1 MGILHIKIN
10 NRITCLK
17 QEYQNNK
24 NVNHQGIKGSFNENE
39 LSELIEKVIPTR
51 YIVTK
56 GIIENSKDEQSNE
69 TDIII
74 YDNDILPRY
83 VKNDLSFIPIEA
95 VKYVFE
101 VKSTLNATE
110 LKTTIDK
117 FDNYKKM
124 GGISP
129 TILFAFSSDIQGNEL
144 ERYCKN
150 DENFFVNPMISV
162 ICVSDKS
169 YSYKTVEEHFLKDY
183 FTNEEWLELWSK
195 NGGLNINEAFSQAD
209 EIFTDNE
216 VLEQMNR
223 AQFALAI
230 KASIQ
235 LDGHKRTLND
245 RNLIINDIEFNKIKF
260 KIHKWIQV
268 KISNDIENLEI
279 LSFLSGISNT
289 LSKEAFGKYLL
300 RNENN
305 NFKICAVC
313 YEDMWG
319 NMSCKDFDPN
329 GLSYDVNTLSFSFQS
344 DAENNIHKI
353 IFNIKDNKNEE
364 TNNLP

>member
-1 MGILHIKIN
+1 MGILHTKIN

-24 NVNHQGIKGSFNENE
+24 DVNHQGMKGSFNESE

-56 GIIENSKDEQSNE
+56 GIVENSKDEQSNE

-117 FDNYKKM
+117 FYNYKKM

-129 TILFAFSSDIQGNEL
+129 TVLFAFSSDMQGNEL
-144 ERYCKN
+144 ERYKKN
-150 DENFFVNPMISV
+150 DQNFFINPIISV
-162 ICVSDKS
+162 ICVSEKS
-169 YSYKTVEEHFLKDY
+169 YSYKTVEEYFLKDF
-183 FTNEEWLELWSK
+183 FTNEKWLELWSN
-195 NGGLNINEAFSQAD
+195 NGGLNVNEAFSEAK
-209 EIFTDNE
+209 EVLTDNE
-216 VLEQMNR
+216 VLEKMNR

-235 LDGHKRTLND
+235 LDGHMRTLND
-245 RNLIINDIEFNKIKF
+245 RNLVMNDIEFNKIKF
-260 KIHKWIQV
+260 KIHKWVQV
-268 KISNDIENLEI
+268 ETNNNIENFEI
-279 LSFLSGISNT
+279 LSFLSGVSNT

-300 RNENN
+300 KNENDD
-305 NFKICAVC
+305 FKVCAVC

-319 NMSCKDFDPN
+319 NISCEDFNKD
-329 GLSYDVNTLSFSFQS
+329 GLNYDVNSFSFSFQS
-344 DAENNIHKI
+344 DSETNTHKMT
-353 IFNIKDNKNEE
+353 FNLKDNKSLERNI
-364 TNNLP
+364 

>member
-1 MGILHIKIN
+1 MGILHTKIN

-24 NVNHQGIKGSFNENE
+24 DVNHQGMKGSFNESE

-56 GIIENSKDEQSNE
+56 GIVENSKDEQSNE

-117 FDNYKKM
+117 FYNYKKM

-129 TILFAFSSDIQGNEL
+129 TVLFAFSSDIQGNEL
-144 ERYCKN
+144 ERYRKN
-150 DENFFVNPMISV
+150 DQNFFINPIISV
-162 ICVSDKS
+162 ICVSGKS
-169 YSYKTVEEHFLKDY
+169 YSFKIVEEHYLKDF
-183 FTNEEWLELWSK
+183 FTNEEWLKLYTESD
-195 NGGLNINEAFSQAD
+195 NSLNINKAFEIMD
-209 EIFTDNE
+209 ETFNNE
-216 VLEQMNR
+216 MLEELNR
-223 AQFALAI
+223 EQFALVI
-230 KASIQ
+230 KAMIQ
-235 LDGHKRTLND
+235 ADTHKQN
-245 RNLIINDIEFNKIKF
+245 INNYSLTMNGVEFKKIKF
-260 KIHKWIQV
+260 KIHKWVQV
-268 KISNDIENLEI
+268 EINDNIENFEM
-279 LSFLSGISNT
+279 LSFLSGISNA
-289 LSKEAFGKYLL
+289 LSKESFGKYLL
-300 RNENN
+300 KNGNEN
-305 NFKICAVC
+305 FKVCAIC

-319 NMSCKDFDPN
+319 NTSCEDFDKN
-329 GLSYDVNTLSFSFQS
+329 GLNYDVNSFSFSYQS
-344 DAENNIHKI
+344 DSETNTHKMT
-353 IFNIKDNKNEE
+353 FNIKDNKS
-364 TNNLP
+364 

>member
-1 MGILHIKIN
+1 MGILHQKIN
-10 NRITCLK
+10 NKISCLK
-17 QEYQNNK
+17 REYQNNK
-24 NVNHQGIKGSFNENE
+24 NVTHQGIKGTFNESE

-56 GIIENSKDEQSNE
+56 GIIENSKNEQSNE

-95 VKYVFE
+95 VKYIFE

-117 FDNYKKM
+117 FYNYKKM

-129 TILFAFSSDIQGNEL
+129 TVLFAFSSDIQGNEL
-144 ERYCKN
+144 ERYNKN
-150 DENFFVNPMISV
+150 DKKFFINPIISV
-162 ICVSDKS
+162 ICISNKS
-169 YSYKTVEEHFLKDY
+169 YSYKTVEEYFLKDF

-195 NGGLNINEAFSQAD
+195 NGGLNLNEAFNHAD
-209 EIFTDNE
+209 KAFSNNEI
-216 VLEQMNR
+216 LEKLDK
-223 AQFALAI
+223 AAFALII

-235 LDGHKRTLND
+235 LDEHKRKLNNG
-245 RNLIINDIEFNKIKF
+245 NLVMNGIEFNKIKF
-260 KIHKWIQV
+260 KIHKWVQV
-268 KISNDIENLEI
+268 EIRDDIENLEI

-289 LSKEAFGKYLL
+289 LSKEPFGKYLL
-300 RNENN
+300 QNSDN

-319 NMSCKDFDPN
+319 NISCKDFNPN
-329 GLSYDVNTLSFSFQS
+329 GLSYDVNTFCFSFQS
-344 DAENNIHKI
+344 DAENNIHKMT
-353 IFNIKDNKNEE
+353 FNISR
-364 TNNLP
+364 

>member
-1 MGILHIKIN
+1 MGILHQKIN
-10 NRITCLK
+10 NKISCLK
-17 QEYQNNK
+17 KEYQNNK
-24 NVNHQGIKGSFNENE
+24 NVIHQGIKGNFNESE

-95 VKYVFE
+95 VKYIFE

-117 FDNYKKM
+117 FYNYKKM

-129 TILFAFSSDIQGNEL
+129 TVLFAFSSDIQGSEL
-144 ERYCKN
+144 ERYSKN
-150 DENFFVNPMISV
+150 DKNFFINPIISV
-162 ICVSDKS
+162 ICISDKS
-169 YSYKTVEEHFLKDY
+169 YSYKTVEEYFLKDF
-183 FTNEEWLELWSK
+183 FTNEEWLELWAK
-195 NGGLNINEAFSQAD
+195 NGGLNLKEAFNHAD
-209 EIFTDNE
+209 KAFSNSE
-216 VLEQMNR
+216 VLEKLDR
-223 AQFALAI
+223 AAFALFI

-235 LDGHKRTLND
+235 LDEHKRKLNNG
-245 RNLIINDIEFNKIKF
+245 NLVMNDIEFNKIKF
-260 KIHKWIQV
+260 KIHKWVQV
-268 KISNDIENLEI
+268 EIRDDIENLEI

-300 RNENN
+300 RNSDK

-319 NMSCKDFDPN
+319 NISCKDFNPN
-329 GLSYDVNTLSFSFQS
+329 GLSYDVNTFSFSFQS
-344 DAENNIHKI
+344 DGENNIHKMT
-353 IFNIKDNKNEE
+353 FNINDSKS
-364 TNNLP
+364 L

>member
-1 MGILHIKIN
+1 MGILHTKIN
-10 NRITCLK
+10 NRITCIK

-24 NVNHQGIKGSFNENE
+24 DVNHQGMKGSFNESE

-56 GIIENSKDEQSNE
+56 GIVENSKDEQSNE

-101 VKSTLNATE
+101 VKSSLNATE

-117 FDNYKKM
+117 FYNYRKM

-129 TILFAFSSDIQGNEL
+129 TVLFAFSSDIQGNEL
-144 ERYCKN
+144 ERYKKN
-150 DENFFVNPMISV
+150 DQNFFINPIISV

-169 YSYKTVEEHFLKDY
+169 YSFKIVEEHFLKDF
-183 FTNEEWLELWSK
+183 FTNEKWLELWSK
-195 NGGLNINEAFSQAD
+195 NGGLNVNEAFSEAK
-209 EIFTDNE
+209 EALTDNE
-216 VLEQMNR
+216 VLEKMNR

-235 LDGHKRTLND
+235 LDGHMRTLND
-245 RNLIINDIEFNKIKF
+245 RNLVMNDIEFNKIKF
-260 KIHKWIQV
+260 KIHKWVQV
-268 KISNDIENLEI
+268 ETDDSIENFEI

-300 RNENN
+300 KNGNEN
-305 NFKICAVC
+305 FKVCAIC

-319 NMSCKDFDPN
+319 NISCEDFDKD
-329 GLSYDVNTLSFSFQS
+329 GLNYDVNSFSFSYHS
-344 DAENNIHKI
+344 DSETNTHKMT
-353 IFNIKDNKNEE
+353 FNIKDNKSLERNI
-364 TNNLP
+364 